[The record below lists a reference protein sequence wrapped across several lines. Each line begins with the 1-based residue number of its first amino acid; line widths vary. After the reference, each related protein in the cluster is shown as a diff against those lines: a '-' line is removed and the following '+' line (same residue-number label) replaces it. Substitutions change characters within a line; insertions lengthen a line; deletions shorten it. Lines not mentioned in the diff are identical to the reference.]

1 MAELSP
7 IYRTMLR
14 METNIN
20 NSNGKCKSLDREFAN
35 SAPLGN

>member
-1 MAELSP
+1 MPELSP

-14 METNIN
+14 METNIY
-20 NSNGKCKSLDREFAN
+20 NSNRKCRRLDMEHTN